1 MTKTSVR
8 IGAFEIDDAEL
19 RGEAQG
25 DRTLSIPCKS
35 TRICACSS
43 MHGMQT
49 PASRQYLMA
58 NILFFTVNIT
68 IVKPMPGSCVLP
80 DLKRT
85 RPKAGYLLLQLRQR
99 KVTVKY
105 GARINVVEIVK
116 IIPSVDGRMSE
127 PEMIRTADALPFTHH
142 KPHQPIAIP

>member
-1 MTKTSVR
+1 
-8 IGAFEIDDAEL
+8 
-19 RGEAQG
+19 
-25 DRTLSIPCKS
+25 
-35 TRICACSS
+35 
-43 MHGMQT
+43 
-49 PASRQYLMA
+49 
-58 NILFFTVNIT
+58 
-68 IVKPMPGSCVLP
+68 MPGSCVLP

-99 KVTVKY
+99 EVTVKY